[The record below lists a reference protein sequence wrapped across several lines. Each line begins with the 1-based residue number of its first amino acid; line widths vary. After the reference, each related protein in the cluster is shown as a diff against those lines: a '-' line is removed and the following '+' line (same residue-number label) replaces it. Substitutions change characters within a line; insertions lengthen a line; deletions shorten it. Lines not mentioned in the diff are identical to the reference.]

1 MANLKDINL
10 KFKLTGSEEL
20 SERIDKIQILMKQ
33 INTELEELSKVELK
47 VEQA

>member
-1 MANLKDINL
+1 MSSLKEMKI

-20 SERIDKIQILMKQ
+20 SERIDKVQTLMEQ

-47 VEQA
+47 IEQI